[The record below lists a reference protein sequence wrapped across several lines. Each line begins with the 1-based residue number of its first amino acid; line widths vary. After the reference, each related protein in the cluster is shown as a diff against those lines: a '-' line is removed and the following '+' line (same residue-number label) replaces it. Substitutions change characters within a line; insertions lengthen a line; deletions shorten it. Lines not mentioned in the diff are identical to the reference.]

1 MCWAVRLR
9 TEGTLEGP
17 VCPAPIP
24 ISPKGGYTVYTS
36 NPTLMW
42 SPPPGVVPGSILEY
56 QVRMAENPSFN
67 PTLYG
72 RYVSG
77 TITQHTVDYRY
88 MQDNLTLYWD
98 VRAKVSEGWGA
109 WSESAVFIVNLSLL
123 TPPRLIRPQRDALLT
138 ELKPTFEW
146 EAIPNATHYRIQISE
161 RPEFLGDMMMAGIS
175 STTFTPD
182 ANLKE
187 NTQYYWRVCGIK
199 ESTVGSFSEGGRF
212 RILTALP
219 PITLE
224 SPPNGS
230 LVRSITP
237 GPVLNWRSFPG
248 GGGYKVQLSTRRDF
262 TDATTRTVYNNF
274 YEVPSGSLENG
285 NTYYWRVRQG
295 ASGTEWRSI
304 DPIWSFTVNVI
315 PDMPWITHPPSGSR
329 ISNLRPTLAWNAI
342 PYAASYVLELREGS
356 MSGPLVF
363 PRVYPTTTSFTAPND
378 LALNKKYVWIIKAC
392 NRNNEC
398 SGPAI
403 GWFEV
408 AIELRRPDI
417 IPKKPAT
424 KLPEPAAPAKP
435 PVK

>member
-1 MCWAVRLR
+1 
-9 TEGTLEGP
+9 
-17 VCPAPIP
+17 
-24 ISPKGGYTVYTS
+24 
-36 NPTLMW
+36 
-42 SPPPGVVPGSILEY
+42 
-56 QVRMAENPSFN
+56 
-67 PTLYG
+67 
-72 RYVSG
+72 
-77 TITQHTVDYRY
+77 

-146 EAIPNATHYRIQISE
+146 EAIPNATYYRIQISE

-274 YEVPSGSLENG
+274 Y
-285 NTYYWRVRQG
+285 
-295 ASGTEWRSI
+295 
-304 DPIWSFTVNVI
+304 
-315 PDMPWITHPPSGSR
+315 
-329 ISNLRPTLAWNAI
+329 
-342 PYAASYVLELREGS
+342 
-356 MSGPLVF
+356 
-363 PRVYPTTTSFTAPND
+363 
-378 LALNKKYVWIIKAC
+378 
-392 NRNNEC
+392 
-398 SGPAI
+398 
-403 GWFEV
+403 
-408 AIELRRPDI
+408 
-417 IPKKPAT
+417 
-424 KLPEPAAPAKP
+424 
-435 PVK
+435 